1 VPLPLPLPVP
11 AHQEGSVSR
20 SETPVLLQRRADTPS
35 GWDRFLL
42 LKDQA
47 GAVSGGFH
55 RGNRLDAERA
65 SRLEL
70 AHPWL
75 EHSPGGEAA

>member
-1 VPLPLPLPVP
+1 
-11 AHQEGSVSR
+11 VSP
-20 SETPVLLQRRADTPS
+20 SETPVLLQRRANTTS

-42 LKDQA
+42 LKDQT

-55 RGNRLDAERA
+55 RGNRLDAETA

-70 AHPWL
+70 AYPWL
-75 EHSPGGEAA
+75 EHSPSGEAA